1 MSLMNRLNAIPC
13 GEMHIVDLPIEV
25 RQYISNKVTKQNK
38 ELFRPLVCEAC
49 AKHYVEKTLK
59 PVNNGLNFLTGDI
72 TQEDSYI
79 VLPYLL
85 DNKWIEITTG
95 PGGIYPGARGV
106 NVQPFLEGSY
116 DYAIIVRAIKKG
128 HKVTLE
134 PLRVLTIA
142 QLRAQTKISNF
153 KGYYLSNP
161 TRQL

>member
-1 MSLMNRLNAIPC
+1 MSLMNRLNAIPS
-13 GEMHIVDLPIEV
+13 GEMNIVDLPIEV

-59 PVNNGLNFLTGDI
+59 PANNGLNFLTGD
-72 TQEDSYI
+72 TAHEDSYI

-128 HKVTLE
+128 PKVELE
-134 PLRVLTIA
+134 PLRVLTHA
-142 QLRAQTKISNF
+142 QLRAQAKISNF
-153 KGYYLSNP
+153 NGYYLSNP
-161 TRQL
+161 TR

>member
-1 MSLMNRLNAIPC
+1 MSLMNRLNAISS
-13 GEMHIVDLPIEV
+13 GEMNIVDLPVEV

-38 ELFRPLVCEAC
+38 ELFRPMVCEAC
-49 AKHYVEKTLK
+49 AKHYVEKMLK
-59 PVNNGLNFLTGDI
+59 PANNGLNFLTGD
-72 TQEDSYI
+72 TAHEDSYI

-128 HKVTLE
+128 PKVVLE
-134 PLRVLTIA
+134 PLRVLTHA
-142 QLRAQTKISNF
+142 QLRAQAKISNF
-153 KGYYLSNP
+153 NGYYLSNP
-161 TRQL
+161 TR